1 MSQRK
6 NPDIEELL
14 NSFIDGELTEKE
26 HAEVQRLIS
35 DDEQVARRLRELRNS
50 KMLVSSLPYA
60 EAPAQIL
67 DGIKASLERGAL
79 SGEMAWTQKT
89 SDTRVG
95 VRHLMVRKVLTAAA
109 MIGLVAILSGVIYTI
124 VAPESDHGAAVPTV
138 VFDGRLEI
146 KTEASRTVNA
156 FIDKTIEDNGLS
168 DYVSLKSLGDR
179 KVYSITCSRQ
189 DLNLLLSDLAG
200 IWEKFDSST
209 LFVKAR
215 PPVKEAVV
223 NNISA
228 EQIANLVTPVKPGI
242 TSGDKEDEKPHTNA
256 KLEKGMQVHLTIVV
270 AGGE

>member
-1 MSQRK
+1 
-6 NPDIEELL
+6 
-14 NSFIDGELTEKE
+14 
-26 HAEVQRLIS
+26 
-35 DDEQVARRLRELRNS
+35 
-50 KMLVSSLPYA
+50 
-60 EAPAQIL
+60 
-67 DGIKASLERGAL
+67 
-79 SGEMAWTQKT
+79 
-89 SDTRVG
+89 
-95 VRHLMVRKVLTAAA
+95 
-109 MIGLVAILSGVIYTI
+109 
-124 VAPESDHGAAVPTV
+124 V